1 LIKWNESK
9 DRAMEVT
16 PHLTFSGQCEA
27 AFEFYARALGGTI
40 VTMLPFGNSPLAEQV
55 PSEWHG
61 KILHASLAVG
71 GTTLLGADV
80 LPDDYERPRGFFVT
94 LSLDDP
100 VDAQRKFQAT
110 SRRRN
115 GADADPEDVLVTC
128 FRCASRSIRR
138 TVGDQLRAKASVTCG
153 CSLQACSEVSWSI

>member
-1 LIKWNESK
+1 MNPRSVRW
-9 DRAMEVT
+9 T

-40 VTMLPFGNSPLAEQV
+40 VTMLPYGNSPLAEQV
-55 PSEWHG
+55 PSEWRG

-71 GTTLLGADV
+71 DTTLLGADV

-100 VDAQRKFQAT
+100 VDAQRKFQAL
-110 SRRRN
+110 
-115 GADADPEDVLVTC
+115 AEDGTVRMTIQKTFWSPAFGVLV
-128 FRCASRSIRR
+128 
-138 TVGDQLRAKASVTCG
+138 DQFGVPWEISCEQK
-153 CSLQACSEVSWSI
+153 QA